1 MQLLDWCIVAGLWAL
16 LIAVLIYC
24 QRYIKNS
31 ADFLAAGR
39 CAGRYMLSISQ
50 GIAGFAVVNSVAT
63 FEMFYQAGF
72 SSTWWAMLSAPLGLV
87 LALVAWVTY
96 RLRETRCFTLA
107 QFFEVRYS
115 RRFRVGAGILTWFS
129 GIVNYGIF
137 PAVSVRF
144 FMFFCRLPEH
154 YTFLGINWDV
164 YAVLLTVAI
173 ATGAL
178 FAMFGGQVAIMVTD
192 FLQGIFCNIA
202 FIVFIFFIFNL
213 GKWDIFG

>member
-1 MQLLDWCIVAGLWAL
+1 MVNHGMQLLDWCIVAGLWAG

-129 GIVNYGIF
+129 GIVIRVF
-137 PAVSVRF
+137 
-144 FMFFCRLPEH
+144 
-154 YTFLGINWDV
+154 
-164 YAVLLTVAI
+164 
-173 ATGAL
+173 
-178 FAMFGGQVAIMVTD
+178 
-192 FLQGIFCNIA
+192 FLQCLYVFSCFSAVCRNITLSWESTGM
-202 FIVFIFFIFNL
+202 FMPFF
-213 GKWDIFG
+213 